1 MEIRMARKIDGGK
14 NNIVGDMVRQCR
26 EERNWSQEELSAKL
40 ELMGVYVC
48 RGSFSRIESGTR
60 TVTDIELYALAN
72 AFGITLDELFSKCS
86 MESIAQGWVE
96 ESEKKST
103 K

>member
-1 MEIRMARKIDGGK
+1 MARKIDGGR
-14 NNIVGDMVRQCR
+14 NNIIGDMVRRCR

-60 TVTDIELYALAN
+60 TVTDIELYALSK
-72 AFGITLDELFSKCS
+72 AFGITLDELFSNCS
-86 MESIAQGWVE
+86 IESIAQGCVE
-96 ESEKKST
+96 ESENKTCKN
-103 K
+103 KR